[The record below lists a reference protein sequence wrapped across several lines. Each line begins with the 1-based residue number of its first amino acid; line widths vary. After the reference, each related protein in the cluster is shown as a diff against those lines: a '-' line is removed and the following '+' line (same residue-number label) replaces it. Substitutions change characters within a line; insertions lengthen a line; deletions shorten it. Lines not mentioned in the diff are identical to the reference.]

1 MSDFAEP
8 MTDDV
13 ALIPSDSFAIAQDVP
28 AVGPSDPQTKAD
40 EAAENKEAAPYWH
53 PAWEVVEEKLRQ
65 LLEEYDGNNIMQYKD
80 LPAQEFQVKVL
91 AQAVVRAEITKLM
104 EDVRHAVQSVESR
117 KQRSNT
123 AE

>member
-1 MSDFAEP
+1 
-8 MTDDV
+8 
-13 ALIPSDSFAIAQDVP
+13 
-28 AVGPSDPQTKAD
+28 
-40 EAAENKEAAPYWH
+40 
-53 PAWEVVEEKLRQ
+53 VEEKFRQ

-104 EDVRHAVQSVESR
+104 EDVKDAVQSVESR